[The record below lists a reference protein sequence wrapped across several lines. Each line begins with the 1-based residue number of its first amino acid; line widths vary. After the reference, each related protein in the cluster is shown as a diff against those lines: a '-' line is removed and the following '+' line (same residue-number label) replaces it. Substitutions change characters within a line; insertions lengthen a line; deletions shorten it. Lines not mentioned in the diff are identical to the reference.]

1 MTFIINGRE
10 MIRGPEQASKHHEK
24 KSGTPKLALF
34 TQGFIIYYGS
44 MVVLVTLLL
53 VQSIFW

>member
-34 TQGFIIYYGS
+34 TQGFIYYGS

-53 VQSIFW
+53 VQSIW